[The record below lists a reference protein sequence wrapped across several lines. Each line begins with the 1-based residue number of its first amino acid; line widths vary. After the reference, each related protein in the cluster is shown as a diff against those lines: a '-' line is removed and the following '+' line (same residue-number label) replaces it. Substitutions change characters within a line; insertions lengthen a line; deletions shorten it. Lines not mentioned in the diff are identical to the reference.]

1 MMETPKTAG
10 FQSAGPRRLSLTT
23 NHYRQ
28 LGIVSSPLAT
38 SSPSPLVFSSSA
50 AAAVADRTPLRRP
63 KQPPRCSSIVV
74 GPQFHQQFPSSRT
87 NTLRST
93 VTDMSSIYTIQQD
106 EAAFD
111 ERNAQLLQCIQ
122 MQQEL
127 VEQATA
133 AIAYCRKKF
142 PFSGTLQELSAQRLL
157 LVSQERLTLLNRQM
171 DQLKD
176 QRILANFSGHL
187 DDIPES
193 VDFEN
198 EDEQESV
205 VPFMHGT
212 LYIDKIVLNLN
223 PSFSLKKI
231 DKESSFAFI
240 VLCRHANTIYA
251 TQMANVLDVGE
262 LRNNKVKFKELIVF
276 EDLTPE
282 FCILIEVFAMKIGK
296 RMDHKWHCVWSFA
309 ARTFR
314 SLMRSIGASPSQ
326 TDGNNNTTI
335 NSRRSVAEGASAS
348 ASSTFGAQSNLVA
361 NKESKFYLSDAD
373 YPLEGSMELFV
384 RFAPCNSPVQPPRP
398 DSTDVDLRF
407 SD

>member
-10 FQSAGPRRLSLTT
+10 FHSAGPRRLSLTT

-38 SSPSPLVFSSSA
+38 SSPSPLVFVNRYGTTISPTISVESDEYA
-50 AAAVADRTPLRRP
+50 
-63 KQPPRCSSIVV
+63 
-74 GPQFHQQFPSSRT
+74 PQHRHRHV
-87 NTLRST
+87 L
-93 VTDMSSIYTIQQD
+93 IYTIQQD
-106 EAAFD
+106 GAAFD
-111 ERNAQLLQCIQ
+111 ERNAQLLHCIQ

-133 AIAYCRKKF
+133 AIGYCRKKF

-198 EDEQESV
+198 EDEQES
-205 VPFMHGT
+205 
-212 LYIDKIVLNLN
+212 
-223 PSFSLKKI
+223 KI

-276 EDLTPE
+276 EELTPD

-296 RMDHKWHCVWSFA
+296 RMEHKWHCMWSFA

-348 ASSTFGAQSNLVA
+348 ASSTFGAQSNLVVGSEFHRCGYLHLNMETLAQA

-398 DSTDVDLRF
+398 DSTVCRPPLQ
-407 SD
+407 